1 MPLLCALVLVAD
13 LAMAGAYKCVIQG
26 KATYQDR
33 PCASGGAVDL
43 GPNSRPPL
51 DSDRDAAM
59 QRRESDIA
67 AVAASRQA
75 AEKAEAQER
84 ERQRAEAARIA
95 RAEEE
100 ARRRLE
106 ACQAEAAR
114 LKALAVRASGSW
126 KARDDYAKRQRK
138 HREKC
143 GSA

>member
-1 MPLLCALVLVAD
+1 MPLLCALALMAD
-13 LAMAGAYKCVIQG
+13 AAMAGTYKCLVQG

-33 PCASGGAVDL
+33 PCASGGVVDL
-43 GPNSRPPL
+43 GPNGRAPVEA
-51 DSDRDAAM
+51 DRDAAQ
-59 QRRESDIA
+59 QRRQADLA

-75 AEKAEAQER
+75 AERAEAQER
-84 ERQRAEAARIA
+84 ERQRVEAERIA

-100 ARRRLE
+100 ARRRQE

-114 LKALAVRASGSW
+114 LKASAARASGSW

-143 GSA
+143 GPA